1 MAQRLTWQNV
11 NAGAEME
18 DLSIFGPGNLW
29 RRVCLDVTQQR
40 HHVALSHTNL
50 LLFRAC
56 YSRRD
61 CKKRRELHITVKTF
75 LGVFL
80 GGGGLPC
87 TVRLKSF
94 SIVPTLF
101 SATHEYPAMSE
112 TWTLRSCKLGHK
124 RYSSL
129 QNVTVGSVYLL
140 ATVHKG
146 QR

>member
-61 CKKRRELHITVKTF
+61 CKKRKRVAYHSKDF
-75 LGVFL
+75 FGGFF
-80 GGGGLPC
+80 GGG
-87 TVRLKSF
+87 
-94 SIVPTLF
+94 
-101 SATHEYPAMSE
+101 
-112 TWTLRSCKLGHK
+112 
-124 RYSSL
+124 
-129 QNVTVGSVYLL
+129 VYLAL
-140 ATVHKG
+140 SD
-146 QR
+146 